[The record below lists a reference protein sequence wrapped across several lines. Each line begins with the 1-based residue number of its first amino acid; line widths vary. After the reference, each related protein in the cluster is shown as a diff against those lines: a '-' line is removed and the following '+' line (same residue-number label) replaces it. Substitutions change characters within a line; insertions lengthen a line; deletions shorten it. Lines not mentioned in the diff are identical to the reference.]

1 MKRTFATAFILTL
14 SLGVCAAQTSSPQS
28 DSSINNLVHT
38 PEYTTAEFGAI
49 PHFVKTGAGKRTLI
63 LIPGWGF
70 DGSVFND
77 FVDVNKN
84 NYTMYVVTIPG
95 YGKTSAPP
103 MPPAGTSFAELTWS
117 KSFLSGLEK
126 LIEKEKL
133 RKPII
138 AGHFNQGSQ
147 LTLRFAIDHPDKIGG
162 AIVLGGPPKL
172 VSVRNGVM
180 REFPLDSMKLLTDNF
195 LAQKWFKP
203 IKKSAFDAGNYL
215 PEVYSLDSVKGK
227 KLWEKSAAVPLP
239 VMIRYLCELW
249 TMDLLLEA
257 EKIRCPVLVLRPTF
271 TKSMLE
277 TPVNNYLQP
286 QFIDLWDRAHSKNSA
301 IVVKDV
307 PSAATFVWK
316 DNSSFVHKEI
326 KNFMA
331 QHLGE

>member
-1 MKRTFATAFILTL
+1 MKKFFVAPFMLAL
-14 SLGVCAAQTSSPQS
+14 SIGVCAAQTNSLQS
-28 DSSINNLVHT
+28 DLSIDNLVHAQG
-38 PEYTTAEFGAI
+38 YTTSEFGTI
-49 PHFVKTGAGKRTLI
+49 PHFVKKGMGKKVLI

-77 FVDVNKN
+77 FVDANKN

-95 YGKTSAPP
+95 YGKTFAPP
-103 MPPAGTSFAELTWS
+103 MPPAGTSYAELTWS
-117 KSFLSGLEK
+117 KSFLSGLAK

-133 RKPII
+133 HKPII
-138 AGHFNQGSQ
+138 GGHFNQGSQ
-147 LTLRFAIDHPDKIGG
+147 LTLRFAIDYPDKIGG
-162 AIVLGGPPKL
+162 AIILGGPPKL

-227 KLWEKSAAVPLP
+227 KLWEESAAVPLP

-249 TMDLLLEA
+249 TMDLLLETV
-257 EKIRCPVLVLRPTF
+257 KIPCPVLVLRPTF
-271 TKSMLE
+271 TKPMLE

-286 QFIDLWDRAHSKNSA
+286 QFIDLWDRTHSKNGA

-307 PSAATFVWK
+307 PAAATFVWK
-316 DNSSFVHKEI
+316 DNPAFVYKEI
-326 KNFMA
+326 KNFML
-331 QHLGE
+331 QYPNE

>member
-1 MKRTFATAFILTL
+1 MKRSFATAFILTL
-14 SLGVCAAQTSSPQS
+14 SVCMCAAQTSTPQP

-38 PEYTTAEFGAI
+38 LGYTAAEFGAI
-49 PHFVKTGAGKRTLI
+49 PQFVKTGTGKKVLI

-77 FVDVNKN
+77 FVDANKN

-95 YGKTSAPP
+95 YGKTFAPP
-103 MPPAGTSFAELTWS
+103 MPPAGTSYAELTWS
-117 KSFLSGLEK
+117 KSFLSGLAK

-133 RKPII
+133 HKPII

-147 LTLRFAIDHPDKIGG
+147 LTLRFAIDHPNKIGG
-162 AIVLGGPPKL
+162 AIILGGPPKL

-215 PEVYSLDSVKGK
+215 PEVYSLDSIKGK
-227 KLWEKSAAVPLP
+227 KLWEESATVPLS

-249 TMDLLLEA
+249 TMDLLLET
-257 EKIRCPVLVLRPTF
+257 EKILCPVLVLRPTF
-271 TKSMLE
+271 TKPMLE

-286 QFIDLWDRAHSKNSA
+286 QFIDLWDRARSKNSA

-307 PSAATFVWK
+307 AAAATFVWK
-316 DNSSFVHKEI
+316 DNPSFVYKEI
-326 KNFMA
+326 KNFMW
-331 QHLGE
+331 QYPSE